1 MISNEEEYQIE
12 AEKEEKFIEN
22 EKSKFEG
29 DNIAEKTHLSLNML
43 KKA

>member
-1 MISNEEEYQIE
+1 LAE

-29 DNIAEKTHLSLNML
+29 DDVSEKTNLSLDKL
-43 KKA
+43 KIA